1 LFGAAKVVCNAAPG
15 QLRRSPLKLMFPIL
29 PLWLIVLLLLIE
41 LAIVAACAVGC
52 GLLLNWILKTPL
64 GRHLVSTSILAALVY
79 FIADAIL
86 LYTLPPLRWV
96 NEIPQDTR
104 TWLWD
109 HLRTLDIMVT
119 LLCITL
125 WQVIVRIKR
134 GLTVRQPA

>member
-1 LFGAAKVVCNAAPG
+1 
-15 QLRRSPLKLMFPIL
+15 MFPIL
-29 PLWLIVLLLLIE
+29 PLWLVVLLLLIE

-64 GRHLVSTSILAALVY
+64 GRHLVSTGILAALVY

-109 HLRTLDIMVT
+109 HLRTLDIIVT

-125 WQVIVRIKR
+125 WQVLVRIKR